1 MQMPKPILVAG
12 IAAVLLVGTP
22 SGTAVTATAETGPPM
37 QSATAGAA
45 ETAARAGLL
54 VRNGRIVF
62 NDFVPPGS
70 VDVGEDVFSV
80 RPDGTGRRRLTFN
93 SRSYS
98 PRWGPFGHR
107 IMYVRGGDIWLM
119 NADGSEKHRVRRTR
133 ANEQEPDWGPQAR
146 RIVYTAE
153 NVISRLMVYRFATAT
168 VTPIAG
174 GTGNFLIAREPA
186 WSPDG
191 RTIVF
196 VGMKDDYS
204 NSELFAVRPD
214 GTGLTRLTF
223 TEHAYEGGPSWSPT
237 GERIVFNRTGEF
249 ATCAM
254 LLTIRADGTHPY
266 RVRAGCPAVGAVW
279 SPDGRKFVMYRS
291 DPRGVWITSLDGSRR
306 RFVTTGHRPDW
317 RARH

>member
-1 MQMPKPILVAG
+1 MQSPKPILVAG

-22 SGTAVTATAETGPPM
+22 TGTVVTAAETGPPM
-37 QSATAGAA
+37 QAATADVA
-45 ETAARAGLL
+45 ETVAQAGLL
-54 VRNGRIVF
+54 GRNGRIVF
-62 NDFVPPGS
+62 SDFVPPGS

-93 SRSYS
+93 SRSHS

-119 NADGSEKHRVRRTR
+119 NANGTEKHRVQRTR
-133 ANEQEPDWGPQAR
+133 AIEQEPDWAPQAR
-146 RIVYTAE
+146 RIVYT
-153 NVISRLMVYRFATAT
+153 VGTGIYRLKVYRFSTGT
-168 VTPIAG
+168 VTTIAG
-174 GTGNFLIAREPA
+174 GTGEFLMAQEPA

-196 VGMKDDYS
+196 VGIKDDYS
-204 NSELFAVRPD
+204 NSELFTVRPD
-214 GTGLTRLTF
+214 GTRLTRLTF

-237 GERIVFNRTGEF
+237 GERIVFNRTGQF
-249 ATCAM
+249 ATCGM

-266 RVRAGCPAVGAVW
+266 RVRAGCPAGSAVW
-279 SPDGRKFVMYRS
+279 SPDGRKFAMYRS
-291 DPRGVWITSLDGSRR
+291 DPRGVWITSLDGSQR